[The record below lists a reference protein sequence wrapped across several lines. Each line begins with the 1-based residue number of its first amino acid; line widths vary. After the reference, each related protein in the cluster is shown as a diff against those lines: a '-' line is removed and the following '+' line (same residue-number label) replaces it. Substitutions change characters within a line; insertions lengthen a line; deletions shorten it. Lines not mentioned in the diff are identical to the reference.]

1 MLGALGLIFGSDW
14 GLLKP
19 SWGFLG
25 SLLGDSGT
33 AGTHLGAIL
42 GPPWGTLGATMGPE
56 TS

>member
-25 SLLGDSGT
+25 SLLGDPGT
-33 AGTHLGAIL
+33 TGTHLGAIL

-56 TS
+56 TL